1 MKDPVI
7 ESKAIELKSLVDRVN
22 TIMSDLQDLNVEV
35 RIAYIDKNDPSYSTT
50 DGPSRQSIKLWKV
63 EERNGYI

>member
-7 ESKAIELKSLVDRVN
+7 ESKVEELKTLVDQVN
-22 TIMSDLQDLNVEV
+22 QLMSDLQDINVEV
-35 RIAYIDKNDPSYSTT
+35 RIAYIDKNDAGYIN
-50 DGPSRQSIKLWKV
+50 DENADKQRIKLWKV

>member
-7 ESKAIELKSLVDRVN
+7 ESKVEELKTLVDQVN
-22 TIMSDLQDLNVEV
+22 VLMSDLQDINVEV
-35 RIAYIDKNDPSYSTT
+35 RIAYIDKNDAGYIN
-50 DGPSRQSIKLWKV
+50 DKNADRQRIKLWRV

>member
-7 ESKAIELKSLVDRVN
+7 ESKANELKSLVGQVN
-22 TIMSDLQDLNVEV
+22 QIMSDLQDLNVEV
-35 RIAYIDKNDPSYSTT
+35 RIAYISKDEPGHRIDSAS
-50 DGPSRQSIKLWKV
+50 DRQRISLWKV

>member
-7 ESKAIELKSLVDRVN
+7 ESKTNELKTLVEQVN
-22 TIMSDLQDLNVEV
+22 VIMSDLQDLNVEV
-35 RIAYIDKNDPSYSTT
+35 RISYVDKNEHPTKEN
-50 DGPSRQSIKLWKV
+50 SRQGIKLWRV